1 MRRIKHLIQK
11 KHNHKFHIPAQEDM
25 LMYVKKGGKVR
36 VGSKL
41 FKSRTK
47 RIVDSYH
54 LPSELGIKAGTEMDH
69 IVRLPGEF
77 IGKGEVLAERMA
89 SGGLVVKK
97 AISAKEGVLS
107 TARLESGYLDILS
120 EKQDLEVVSDMFGEV
135 IEADA
140 RLGINIETTVWA
152 MDFFAKQFGK
162 RDQAHGFGKFKVVNG
177 GGSVYT
183 VKDLEESY
191 YGEIVFAGRF
201 VYPDLVLELYE
212 RGAEMVIVYAM
223 NYMDYK
229 SLEVPVIVL
238 GGFGQLA
245 FPKKLQEFISA
256 MDEKLTSLDF
266 KEKEI
271 VFGDAGEYL
280 SDGSKHA
287 DFEFT
292 NTYGVGTEV
301 MLTDAV
307 HFGRVGKVISIEDG
321 NSYLNIELDGG
332 GKVFVSTDVVIPIRM

>member
-1 MRRIKHLIQK
+1 M
-11 KHNHKFHIPAQEDM
+11 HIHVE
-25 LMYVKKGGKVR
+25 KGGKVR

-41 FKSRTK
+41 FKSHTK
-47 RIVDSYH
+47 RIIDSYH
-54 LPSELGIKAGTEMDH
+54 LPSELGIKAGTEQDH
-69 IVRLPGEF
+69 IVRLSGEF
-77 IGKGEVLAERMA
+77 IGKGEVLAERLA

-107 TARLESGYLDILS
+107 MARLESGYLDILS
-120 EKQDLEVVSDMFGEV
+120 EKQDMEVASDMFGEV
-135 IEADA
+135 VEVDA

-162 RDQAHGFGKFKVVNG
+162 RDQAHGFGKFNVIKS

-183 VKDLEESY
+183 AKDLEESY
-191 YGEIVFAGRF
+191 YGGIVFAGRF
-201 VYPDLVLELYE
+201 VYPELVLELYE

-223 NYMDYK
+223 NYMDYRD
-229 SLEVPVIVL
+229 LDVPVIVL

-256 MDEKLTSLDF
+256 MDGKLTSLDF

-280 SDGSKHA
+280 SEGSKLP
-287 DFEFT
+287 DYEFT
-292 NTYGVGTEV
+292 STFGVGMEV
-301 MLTDAV
+301 ILTDSV
-307 HFGRVGKVISIEDG
+307 HFGRVGKIVSVEDG
-321 NSYLNIELDGG
+321 DRYLNVELDGG